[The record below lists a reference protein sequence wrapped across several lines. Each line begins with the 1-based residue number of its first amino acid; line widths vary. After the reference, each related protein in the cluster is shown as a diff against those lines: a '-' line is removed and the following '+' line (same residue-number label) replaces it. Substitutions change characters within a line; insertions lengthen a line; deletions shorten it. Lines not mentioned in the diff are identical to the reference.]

1 MQGADANRRKVVP
14 PDPNA
19 RISAS
24 GLEQAMHDLKRLL
37 SAAIFTP
44 IMLLAGLAPAAADAP
59 KPWQMGMQDAASPV
73 AVAVHRL
80 DSLVLVIITAI
91 TVFVAALLL
100 WVAYRYSAKRN
111 PVASRTSHNT
121 LLEVAWTVIPVLIL
135 VVIAIPSFRL
145 VYLED
150 RTREAD
156 MTIKVVGHQWY
167 WQYDYSDSAKVEFAS
182 RMIADEDLKPGQK
195 RLLEVDNQLAVP
207 VGKNIRILT
216 TSADVIH
223 SFFIPSL
230 GVQRYAIPGRT
241 IETWF
246 RVDKAGVY
254 YGECNQ
260 ICGVNHSAMPIGI
273 NAMPESEFQAWLAT
287 AKTKFAAIEPAPTE
301 NAAPIAVAQ
310 NLR

>member
-1 MQGADANRRKVVP
+1 M
-14 PDPNA
+14 
-19 RISAS
+19 
-24 GLEQAMHDLKRLL
+24 M
-37 SAAIFTP
+37 
-44 IMLLAGLAPAAADAP
+44 LAGLSPALADSP
-59 KPWQMGMQDAASPV
+59 KPWQTGMQDAASPV
-73 AVAVHRL
+73 ASAIHSL
-80 DSLVLVIITAI
+80 DSLVLVIITGI
-91 TVFVAALLL
+91 VIFVAALLL
-100 WVAYRYSAKRN
+100 YVAYRFSAKRN

-167 WQYDYSDSAKVEFAS
+167 WQYDYSDAAKVEFAS
-182 RMIADEDLKPGQK
+182 RMIADEDLKPGQM

-246 RVDKAGVY
+246 RVDRPGVY

-260 ICGVNHSAMPIGI
+260 ICGTNHSAMPINI
-273 NAMPESEFQAWLAT
+273 HAMSDSEFQAWLND
-287 AKTKFAAIEPAPTE
+287 AKTKFAASADPLPTASP
-301 NAAPIAVAQ
+301 AAPIAVAQ

>member
-1 MQGADANRRKVVP
+1 
-14 PDPNA
+14 
-19 RISAS
+19 
-24 GLEQAMHDLKRLL
+24 MHDFKRIR

-44 IMLLAGLAPAAADAP
+44 VMMLAGLSPAAADAP

-73 AVAVHRL
+73 AVAVHQL
-80 DSLVLVIITAI
+80 DTLVLIIITAI
-91 TVFVAALLL
+91 TVFVAGLLL

-111 PVASRTSHNT
+111 PVPSRTSHHT
-121 LLEVAWTVIPVLIL
+121 MLEVAWTLIPVLIL

-145 VYLED
+145 VYFED

-167 WQYDYSDSAKVEFAS
+167 WQYDYSDAAKVEFAS
-182 RMIADEDLKPGQK
+182 RMIAEEDLKPGQK
-195 RLLEVDNQLAVP
+195 RLLEVDNQLVVP
-207 VGKNIRILT
+207 VGKNIRVLT

-246 RVDKAGVY
+246 RVDRPGVY

-260 ICGVNHSAMPIGI
+260 ICGVNHSAMPITVR
-273 NAMPESEFQAWLAT
+273 AMPDPEFKAWLET
-287 AKTKFAAIEPAPTE
+287 AKTTFAAAAEPSPLP
-301 NAAPIAVAQ
+301 NAAPVAVAE